1 MSDLIKVDTGR
12 VAEIANNLDGLN
24 QELQTNLKEVQTT
37 INNLSATWT
46 GNAANATREAIDSFA
61 KDYFQN
67 YYDLIDQYVEFL
79 RKNVV
84 QGYEGT
90 ESTNTSLA
98 DSFK

>member
-12 VAEIANNLDGLN
+12 VLEIANNLDNLN
-24 QELQTNLKEVQTT
+24 QDLQTNLKDIQTT
-37 INNLSATWT
+37 INNLSSSWT
-46 GNAANATREAIDSFA
+46 GNAANATKEAIDSFA

-67 YYDLIDQYVEFL
+67 YYDLVNQYVEFL

-84 QGYEGT
+84 QGYEET
-90 ESTNTSLA
+90 ENANTSLA